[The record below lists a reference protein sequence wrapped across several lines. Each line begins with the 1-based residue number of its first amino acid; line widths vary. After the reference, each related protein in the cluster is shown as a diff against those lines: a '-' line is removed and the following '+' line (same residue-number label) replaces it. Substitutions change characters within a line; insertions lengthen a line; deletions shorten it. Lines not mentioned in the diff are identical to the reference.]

1 MVMCQELTDELNEGN
16 EAATRLVQ
24 HVRRMGADQM
34 SQSVFIEDEEYK
46 VTIAHKP
53 VTPE

>member
-1 MVMCQELTDELNEGN
+1 MCQELTDELNEGN

-24 HVRRMGADQM
+24 HLRRMEANQM

-46 VTIAHKP
+46 VTVTHKP
-53 VTPE
+53 VTTE